1 MSNFIT
7 RSKQQYKNNGTDTLS
22 QGVLHTHQ
30 LGIIILLLGSRDP
43 RCKPQ
48 TAGKQC
54 NFRSVPLL
62 NMKCIHKPK
71 YQVFWAGWIMSS
83 PQSRSQN
90 EVAQK
95 YSIIVAGDNT
105 FLQCTCMCVC
115 FHLYLQV
122 LHVLLQTQSLR
133 RFCLQQ
139 LGGRFPSVA
148 LISQLCWQ
156 LCDLKIKCEYCE
168 SCINV

>member
-1 MSNFIT
+1 MHEQKCPISLHGQ
-7 RSKQQYKNNGTDTLS
+7 SNGTR
-22 QGVLHTHQ
+22 
-30 LGIIILLLGSRDP
+30 IIMGQTREVILLPGSRGP

-48 TAGKQC
+48 TVGKQC
-54 NFRSVPLL
+54 KFRSVPLL

-71 YQVFWAGWIMSS
+71 YQVFWAGWIIRS

-105 FLQCTCMCVC
+105 FLQCACMCVC

-133 RFCLQQ
+133 SFCLQQ

-156 LCDLKIKCEYCE
+156 LCDLKIKCEYWQ
-168 SCINV
+168 ILY